1 MGIVCMAEADVV
13 LKNKN
18 GVLIR
23 FVLLTFIIILTFIA
37 YKGLQ
42 LDELSSLENVGAFI
56 NDIRAYS
63 QAKGW
68 LGVMIFLLGGVVVIV
83 LNVPT
88 AIVIGI
94 ASALYG
100 VVGAMALGFVLLNV
114 ATTCIYFIGQ
124 RLGRDFIF
132 SIFGRSIERLEKQF
146 LNRGMI
152 TVIHLRILFFAL
164 PPMNWFLSVMN
175 LSYRD
180 YFWGTLLGGIPQTLL
195 YAWAGGVVF
204 NALADGATDLSE
216 FAYQI
221 YIPLVVSISL
231 SIGLKLVDH
240 VFFANKS
247 LE

>member
-1 MGIVCMAEADVV
+1 MTEPGAVV
-13 LKNKN
+13 KNSN
-18 GVLIR
+18 AVLLR
-23 FVLLTFIIILTFIA
+23 FVLLAFIIILTYIA

-42 LDELSSLENVGAFI
+42 LDQLSSIDNVGSFI

-63 QAKGW
+63 QARGW
-68 LGVMIFLLGGVVVIV
+68 LGVVVFLVGGIVVVI

-88 AIVIGI
+88 AIVIGV

-100 VVGAMALGFVLLNV
+100 VAGAMALGFVLLNV

-132 SIFGRSIERLEKQF
+132 SVFGRSIERLEKHFQ
-146 LNRGMI
+146 NRGMI
-152 TVIHLRILFFAL
+152 TVIHLRILFFAV

-180 YFWGTLLGGIPQTLL
+180 YFWGTLLGGIPKILL
-195 YAWAGGVVF
+195 YAWAGGVIF
-204 NALADGATDLSE
+204 NALANGVTDLSE

-221 YIPLVVSISL
+221 YIPLIVSISL
-231 SIGLKLVDH
+231 SIGLKLLDH
-240 VFFANKS
+240 VFFTRKS
-247 LE
+247 SE